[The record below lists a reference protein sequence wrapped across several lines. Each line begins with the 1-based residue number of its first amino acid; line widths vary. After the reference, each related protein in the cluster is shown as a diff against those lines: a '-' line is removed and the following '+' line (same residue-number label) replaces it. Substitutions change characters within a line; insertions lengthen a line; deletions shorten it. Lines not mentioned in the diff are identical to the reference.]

1 MSPSNKKEKMD
12 EDVKFILKLGNKLAK
27 DEILS
32 TESRT
37 NQQRINQFKKEIEKA
52 LDKIEKKS
60 VKNED

>member
-32 TESRT
+32 TES
-37 NQQRINQFKKEIEKA
+37 
-52 LDKIEKKS
+52 
-60 VKNED
+60 